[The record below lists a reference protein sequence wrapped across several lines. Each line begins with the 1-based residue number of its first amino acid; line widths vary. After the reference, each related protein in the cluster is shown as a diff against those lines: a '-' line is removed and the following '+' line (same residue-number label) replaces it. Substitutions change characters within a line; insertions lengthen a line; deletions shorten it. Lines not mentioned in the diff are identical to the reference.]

1 MCPDL
6 PRDRAR
12 LLLFVLTAMLLV
24 PLAAEGQEGD
34 VPADVI
40 VNGGGSGVLSTP
52 PPDGGAVRNYPLQ
65 FAMIAGFDGDTP
77 KGHINFIF
85 GRAFARDWGA
95 VPPNDLV
102 SVAGKIT
109 GITEDTDGFVHL
121 TGTLTEIDVTDGEG
135 IVFLID
141 DLFDVKVGGSL
152 GANEFVLQWCLLPEF
167 PIRVTHGVLKVAAV
181 SVESAAGIG
190 TWMAAP
196 TTTTR
201 AVDAQQAGLECA
213 RAGKN

>member
-6 PRDRAR
+6 LRDRAR
-12 LLLFVLTAMLLV
+12 LLLFVLATIWLV

-40 VNGGGSGVLSTP
+40 VNGGGRGVLSTP

-152 GANEFVLQWCLLPEF
+152 GPNEFVLQWCLLPEF
-167 PIRVTHGVLKVAAV
+167 PIRVTHGVLNVAAAG
-181 SVESAAGIG
+181 VESAGRLDTRMLPIA
-190 TWMAAP
+190 TAA
-196 TTTTR
+196 R
-201 AVDAQQAGLECA
+201 VVDAQQAALDCA
-213 RAGKN
+213 RGGKH